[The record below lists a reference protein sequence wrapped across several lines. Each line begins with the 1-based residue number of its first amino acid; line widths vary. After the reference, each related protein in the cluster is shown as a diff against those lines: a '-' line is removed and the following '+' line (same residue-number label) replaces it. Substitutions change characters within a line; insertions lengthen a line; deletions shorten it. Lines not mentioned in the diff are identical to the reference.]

1 MAGKQP
7 QTNILKFSIMSKYY
21 DGSEKDKNQGKNG
34 TAKNTVKKIIKG
46 AGSVLG
52 LVGFALGG
60 VKASKKFNNK
70 G

>member
-1 MAGKQP
+1 
-7 QTNILKFSIMSKYY
+7 MSKYY

-34 TAKNTVKKIIKG
+34 TKKNTVKKILKG

-52 LVGFALGG
+52 LVVAIALRG
-60 VKASKKFNNK
+60 VNTSKKFNNK

>member
-1 MAGKQP
+1 
-7 QTNILKFSIMSKYY
+7 MSKYY